1 MKLYL
6 IQHGLALA
14 KEEDPE
20 RPLSSQGKAQTKR
33 TTNYLK
39 SRDIKVD
46 AIWHSTKL
54 RAVQTAEII
63 AESLVCGKIQARE
76 DMNPLDGVEKFPGEI
91 LASNKDIMIIGHL
104 PFLQKL
110 ADRLLTGLEKSEI
123 IAFRNSGLVSLD
135 YDDEKW
141 KIDWLISPEHM

>member
-6 IQHGLALA
+6 IQHGLALS

-20 RPLSSQGKAQTKR
+20 RPLSALGKAQTQR
-33 TTNYLK
+33 TAEYMK
-39 SRDIKVD
+39 SRSIKVD

-63 AESLVCGKIQARE
+63 AEALANEEIQARD
-76 DMNPLDGVEKFPGEI
+76 DMNPLDTVEKFPGEI

-110 ADRLLTGLEKSEI
+110 ASRLLIGSEESKI
-123 IAFRNSGLVSLD
+123 ILFKNSGVVSLD
-135 YDDEKW
+135 YEEKW
-141 KIDWLISPEHM
+141 KIDWLVRPEHM

>member
-14 KEEDPE
+14 KEEAPE
-20 RPLSSQGKAQTKR
+20 RPLSTQGKAQTQR
-33 TTNYLK
+33 TAEYLK
-39 SRDIKVD
+39 SRSIKVD

-63 AESLVCGKIQARE
+63 AEALACGKIQARD
-76 DMNPLDGVEKFPGEI
+76 DMNPLDKVEKLPGEI

-104 PFLQKL
+104 PFLQKM
-110 ADRLLTGLEKSEI
+110 ADRLLTGSEESGI
-123 IAFRNSGLVSLD
+123 IAFKNSGVVSLN
-135 YDDEKW
+135 YDEKW
-141 KIDWLISPEHM
+141 KIDWLVSPEHM

>member
-20 RPLSSQGKAQTKR
+20 RPLSTQGKAETQR
-33 TTNYLK
+33 TAEYLK
-39 SRDIKVD
+39 SRSIKVD

-54 RAVQTAEII
+54 RAVQTVEII
-63 AESLVCGKIQARE
+63 DEAIACGKIQARE
-76 DMNPLDGVEKFPGEI
+76 DMNPLDTVEKFHEKI
-91 LASNKDIMIIGHL
+91 LAANKDIMIIGHL

-110 ADRLLTGLEKSEI
+110 ADSLLTGSEESKI
-123 IAFRNSGLVSLD
+123 IAFKNSGVVSLD
-135 YDDEKW
+135 YDEKW
-141 KIDWLISPEHM
+141 TIGWLVSPENM

>member
-20 RPLSSQGKAQTKR
+20 RPLSTHGKAQTQR
-33 TTNYLK
+33 TAEYMK
-39 SRDIKVD
+39 SRSIKVET
-46 AIWHSTKL
+46 IWHSTKL

-63 AESLVCGKIQARE
+63 AEALACGKIQARD
-76 DMNPLDGVEKFPGEI
+76 DMNPLDAVDKLPGEI

-110 ADRLLTGLEKSEI
+110 ADRLLIGSEESGI
-123 IAFRNSGLVSLD
+123 IAFKNSGVVSLD
-135 YDDEKW
+135 YDEKW
-141 KIDWLISPEHM
+141 KIDWLVSPEHM

>member
-20 RPLSSQGKAQTKR
+20 RPLSPQGKDETQR
-33 TTNYLK
+33 TGEHLK
-39 SRDIKVD
+39 SRSIKVD

-63 AESLVCGKIQARE
+63 DKAIACGNLQARE
-76 DMNPLDGVEKFPGEI
+76 DMNPLDTVKKFPGEI

-110 ADRLLTGLEKSEI
+110 ADRLLTDSEESKI
-123 IAFRNSGLVSLD
+123 IAFKNSGVVSLE
-135 YDDEKW
+135 YDEKW
-141 KIDWLISPEHM
+141 TIDWLLSPEHM

>member
-20 RPLSSQGKAQTKR
+20 RPLSTQGKAQTQR
-33 TTNYLK
+33 TAEYLK
-39 SRDIKVD
+39 SRSIKVD
-46 AIWHSTKL
+46 TIWHSTKL

-63 AESLVCGKIQARE
+63 AEVLPCGKIQARD
-76 DMNPLDGVEKFPGEI
+76 DMNPLDTVEKLPEEI

-110 ADRLLTGLEKSEI
+110 ADRLLTGSEESKI
-123 IAFRNSGLVSLD
+123 IAFKNSGVVSLD
-135 YDDEKW
+135 YGEECQ
-141 KIDWLISPEHM
+141 IDWLVSPEHM

>member
-14 KEEDPE
+14 KEENPE
-20 RPLSSQGKAQTKR
+20 RPLSTQGKAQTQR
-33 TTNYLK
+33 TAEYLK
-39 SRDIKVD
+39 FRSIKVN

-63 AESLVCGKIQARE
+63 AEALACRKIQARD
-76 DMNPLDGVEKFPGEI
+76 DMNPLDTVEKLPEEI

-110 ADRLLTGLEKSEI
+110 ADCLLTSSEESKI
-123 IAFRNSGLVSLD
+123 IAFKNSGVVCLD
-135 YDDEKW
+135 YAEEW

>member
-6 IQHGLALA
+6 IQHGLALT

-20 RPLSSQGKAQTKR
+20 RPLSAQGKAQTQR
-33 TTNYLK
+33 TAEYIK
-39 SRDIKVD
+39 SRNIKVD

-63 AESLVCGKIQARE
+63 AEALACGEIQARD
-76 DMNPLDGVEKFPGEI
+76 DMNPLDTVEKLPEEI
-91 LASNKDIMIIGHL
+91 LAFNKDIMIIGHL

-110 ADRLLTGLEKSEI
+110 ASRLLVGPEKSEI
-123 IAFRNSGLVSLD
+123 IAFKNSGVASLD
-135 YDDEKW
+135 YDEKW
-141 KIDWLISPEHM
+141 KIDWLASPEHM

>member
-6 IQHGLALA
+6 IQHGLALS

-20 RPLSSQGKAQTKR
+20 RSLSAQGKAQTQR
-33 TTNYLK
+33 TAEYMK
-39 SRDIKVD
+39 SRSINVD

-63 AESLVCGKIQARE
+63 AEALACGEIQARD
-76 DMNPLDGVEKFPGEI
+76 DMNPLDTVEKLPEEI
-91 LASNKDIMIIGHL
+91 LASNKDIIIIGHL

-110 ADRLLTGLEKSEI
+110 ATRLLTGSEESEI
-123 IAFRNSGLVSLD
+123 IAFKNSGVVSLN
-135 YDDEKW
+135 YDEKW
-141 KIDWLISPEHM
+141 KIDWLVRPEYM

>member
-1 MKLYL
+1 
-6 IQHGLALA
+6 LALA

-20 RPLSSQGKAQTKR
+20 RPLSAQGKAQTQK
-33 TTNYLK
+33 TAEYLK
-39 SRDIKVD
+39 SRSIKVD

-63 AESLVCGKIQARE
+63 AEALACGKIQARD
-76 DMNPLDGVEKFPGEI
+76 DMNPLDTVEKLPGEI

-110 ADRLLTGLEKSEI
+110 AGRLLTGSEESKI
-123 IAFRNSGLVSLD
+123 IAFKNSGVVSLD
-135 YDDEKW
+135 YSEEW
-141 KIDWLISPEHM
+141 QIDWLVSPEHM

>member
-20 RPLSSQGKAQTKR
+20 RPLSTQGKAQTQR
-33 TTNYLK
+33 TAEYMK
-39 SRDIKVD
+39 SRSIKVD
-46 AIWHSTKL
+46 TIWHSTKL

-63 AESLVCGKIQARE
+63 AGALACGKIQARD
-76 DMNPLDGVEKFPGEI
+76 DMNPLDTVEKLPGEI

-110 ADRLLTGLEKSEI
+110 ANRLLTGSEESKI
-123 IAFRNSGLVSLD
+123 IAFKNSGVVSLD
-135 YDDEKW
+135 YDEKW
-141 KIDWLISPEHM
+141 KIDWLVSPEHM